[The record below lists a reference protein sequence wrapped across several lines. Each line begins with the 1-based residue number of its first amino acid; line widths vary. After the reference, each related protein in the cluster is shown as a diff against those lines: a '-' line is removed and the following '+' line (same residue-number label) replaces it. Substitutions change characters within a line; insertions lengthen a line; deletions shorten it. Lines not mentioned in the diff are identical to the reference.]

1 MEFNFKDIMILN
13 TVLVNYKHFVSLYES
28 DIYLKN
34 NLIEFE
40 QIINR
45 IKESKHK

>member
-1 MEFNFKDIMILN
+1 MKFDFKDIMTLK
-13 TVLVNYKHFVSLYES
+13 TVLINYKHFVSMHEP

-34 NLIEFE
+34 NLNEFE

-45 IKESKHK
+45 IKESKNI

>member
-1 MEFNFKDIMILN
+1 MKFDFKDIMTLK
-13 TVLVNYKHFVSLYES
+13 TVLINYKYFVSMNEP

-34 NLIEFE
+34 NLNEFE

-45 IKESKHK
+45 IKESKHR